1 MAGGGGLTT
10 LRCAAFVSRRYVPIL
25 QKCATQG
32 CENQRYRN
40 RGSALANKTVG
51 LFMLPCFFPTSSPRR
66 GIILPM
72 CCSCSLPLFLPSF
85 LPHYLP
91 FFLPSGRPRTSPNGC
106 IDGCGSSG
114 RSIFWLSDSPSPSRR
129 CAPTASTTTRK
140 PTARPCSLAASAAD
154 AVARWDHYARGPRS
168 DRSRSGKSA
177 WVPPPEIELLFC

>member
-51 LFMLPCFFPTSSPRR
+51 LFMQPCFFPTSSPRR

-72 CCSCSLPLFLPSF
+72 CCSCSLPPF
-85 LPHYLP
+85 LP
-91 FFLPSGRPRTSPNGC
+91 FFLLLDGLGLRLMVVSTVAAPAAVPSFGFPTLHLRHAAAPRRRRRRRGSPRPGPAPSLPLLPMLLLGGITTHEGPVLTVVGQVNRLGSHHLKLNYFFANYLFVPN
-106 IDGCGSSG
+106 
-114 RSIFWLSDSPSPSRR
+114 
-129 CAPTASTTTRK
+129 T
-140 PTARPCSLAASAAD
+140 
-154 AVARWDHYARGPRS
+154 
-168 DRSRSGKSA
+168 
-177 WVPPPEIELLFC
+177 